1 MVVLFAL
8 TLFLSSSLLFVVQP
22 MIAKMVLP
30 LLGGT
35 PAVWN
40 TCMVFFQTM
49 LLAGYLYAHASTRWL
64 RFQQQAILHIVL
76 LAASFLALPIVLGTQ
91 NSEPPATGMPIAW
104 LLRVLLVTV
113 GIPFFLV
120 SSSGPLLQRWFTR
133 TDHPRARDP
142 YFLSVAGN
150 IGSIFALLAYPA
162 LLEPSLRL
170 AEQSSIWTGGYV
182 TLVVLTTAC
191 FYFAFR
197 QSSARRR
204 SGDGDELSRGRPQPM
219 ADPGHTADATIEPIA
234 PGWRARL
241 HWIVLS
247 FVPSSLLLG
256 VTTFLTTD
264 VAAVPLLWIVPLV
277 IYLLSFVLVFARRVL
292 VPHTLMLRM
301 LPLWVLPLAWLIA
314 FDTNL
319 PVALQAPIH
328 LLTFF
333 FAAMVCHGELAKRR
347 PDGRYLTE
355 FYLSMSIGGVLGGL
369 FNALVAPLLFSTVL
383 EYPLALV
390 LACALR
396 PSRADEPPA
405 SAKATAGLATARMTH
420 ASDGGETPLA
430 RRLDFALPLV
440 VGGFALTMMYV
451 FNLSQSKAPHTL
463 LLVFI
468 IPALLCFS
476 FKGRP
481 MRFALTVGALMLAG
495 GSYAAAQEH
504 ASHRGRS
511 FFGVHRV
518 FEIPERNL
526 RYLIHGGVVHG
537 IQHLEAGKRREPSTY
552 FHKTGPIG
560 QLFTAFRGHP
570 DKQRVGVIGLGIG
583 TLAAYSEA
591 GQDWT
596 FYEIDPEI
604 ADLASNPRQFT
615 YLADSPAR
623 TRIVLGDARIALAKE
638 APRAFDILVVDAF
651 SSDAVPV
658 HLLTREA
665 LQLYLQKVTEGGIIA
680 FNITNSYL
688 NLTPLIVSLAHDAGL
703 VVRVQHDVLADA
715 EAMSL
720 GKATSRW
727 AVMARSTDA
736 LGPLALDGRWK
747 SIPSQSTPLPW
758 TDDFSNPLSLVRWM
772 GH

>member
-1 MVVLFAL
+1 MVFLFGI

-40 TCMVFFQTM
+40 TCMVFFQSM

-64 RFQQQAILHIVL
+64 RFKHQAMLHICL
-76 LAASFLALPIVLGTQ
+76 LAASLLALPIVLAAQ
-91 NSEPPATGMPIAW
+91 HSEPPATGTPIGW
-104 LLRVLLVTV
+104 LLRVLLITV

-170 AEQSSIWTGGYV
+170 AEQSSIWAIGYV
-182 TLVVLTTAC
+182 ALVLLTAAC
-191 FYFAFR
+191 FYFSYR
-197 QSSARRR
+197 QSHAHRAHSAAPIL
-204 SGDGDELSRGRPQPM
+204 E
-219 ADPGHTADATIEPIA
+219 ATPAHVRA
-234 PGWRARL
+234 PRWRTRL
-241 HWIVLS
+241 HWIALS

-277 IYLLSFVLVFARRVL
+277 IYLLTFVLVFARRAL
-292 VPHTLMLRM
+292 VPHSRMVRM
-301 LPLWVLPLAWLIA
+301 LPLWVLPLAWMIA
-314 FDTNL
+314 FDTSL
-319 PVALQAPIH
+319 PVAIQAPIH
-328 LLTFF
+328 VLTFF
-333 FAAMVCHGELAKRR
+333 FAAMVCHGELAQRR
-347 PDGRYLTE
+347 PDGHYLTE
-355 FYLSMSIGGVLGGL
+355 FYLSMSVGGVLGGL
-369 FNALVAPLLFSTVL
+369 FNALVAPLIFSTVL

-396 PSRADEPPA
+396 PAQ
-405 SAKATAGLATARMTH
+405 TTT
-420 ASDGGETPLA
+420 SDTPLA
-430 RRLDFALPLV
+430 RRLDFALPLIV
-440 VGGFALTMMYV
+440 SGLALAMMYLL
-451 FNLSQSKAPHTL
+451 NASASKAPHTL
-463 LLVFI
+463 VLVFI
-468 IPALLCFS
+468 IPAVICFS
-476 FKGRP
+476 FSRRP
-481 MRFALTVGALMLAG
+481 LRFALTVGALMLAA

-518 FEIPERNL
+518 FDLPERNL

-537 IQHLEAGKRREPSTY
+537 IQHLDASKRREPSTY

-560 QLFTAFRGHP
+560 QIFDAFAGQP
-570 DKQRVGVIGLGIG
+570 DKDRVGVIGLGIG
-583 TLAAYSEA
+583 TLAAYSQAE
-591 GQDWT
+591 QDWT
-596 FYEIDPEI
+596 FFEIDPAI
-604 ADLASNPRQFT
+604 AALASDPAQFT
-615 YLADSPAR
+615 YLSDSPAR
-623 TRIVLGDARIALAKE
+623 TRIVLGDGRIALAKE
-638 APRAFDILVVDAF
+638 ATSAFDLLVIDAF

-665 LQLYLQKVTEGGIIA
+665 LRLYLQKLDAGGVLV

-688 NLTPLIVSLAHDAGL
+688 NLTPLIGDLAHDAGL
-703 VVRVQHDVLADA
+703 VVRVQHDLFAD
-715 EAMSL
+715 EAAISL
-720 GKATSRW
+720 GKQTSRW
-727 AVMARSTDA
+727 AIMARSVDA
-736 LGPLALDGRWK
+736 LGPLATDARWQRV
-747 SIPSQSTPLPW
+747 SPRPTPMTW
-758 TDDFSNPLSLVRWM
+758 TDDFSNPLSLVRWF
-772 GH
+772 GN

>member
-1 MVVLFAL
+1 MVLLFAV

-40 TCMVFFQTM
+40 TCMVFFQGM

-64 RFQQQAILHIVL
+64 RFRHQAVLHIVL
-76 LAASFLALPIVLGTQ
+76 LAASFLALPIVVATQ
-91 NSEPPATGMPIAW
+91 HSEPPATGTPIAW

-120 SSSGPLLQRWFTR
+120 SSSGPLLQRWFSR

-162 LLEPSLRL
+162 MLEPSLRL
-170 AEQSSIWTGGYV
+170 AEQSSMWSGGYAA
-182 TLVVLTTAC
+182 LVLLTAAC
-191 FYFAFR
+191 FYFAYR
-197 QSSARRR
+197 QSTMHRAIAIERPEPAVP
-204 SGDGDELSRGRPQPM
+204 GATLDG
-219 ADPGHTADATIEPIA
+219 
-234 PGWRARL
+234 PGWRQRL
-241 HWIVLS
+241 HWIALA

-277 IYLLSFVLVFARRVL
+277 IYLLSFVLVFARRAF
-292 VPHTLMLRM
+292 VPHGLMVRM

-314 FDTNL
+314 FDTTL
-319 PVALQAPIH
+319 PVAIQAPIH

-333 FAAMVCHGELAKRR
+333 LAAMVCHGELAKRR

-355 FYLSMSIGGVLGGL
+355 FYLCMSAGGVLGGL
-369 FNALVAPLLFSTVL
+369 FNALVAPLLFTTVL

-396 PSRADEPPA
+396 PARSDRPET
-405 SAKATAGLATARMTH
+405 AT
-420 ASDGGETPLA
+420 A
-430 RRLDFALPLV
+430 RRLDFALPVV
-440 VGGFALTMMYV
+440 VGAFALGMMFLLDV
-451 FNLSQSKAPHTL
+451 SQSKAPHTL
-463 LLVFI
+463 VVVFI
-468 IPALLCFS
+468 VPAVLCFS
-476 FKGRP
+476 FSARP
-481 MRFALTVGALMLAG
+481 LRFALTVGALMLAG

-518 FEIPERNL
+518 FDLPERNL

-537 IQHLEAGKRREPSTY
+537 IQHLDADKRREPSTY

-560 QLFTAFRGHP
+560 QLFTAFQGRQ
-570 DKQRVGVIGLGIG
+570 DKNRVGIIGLGIG

-591 GQDWT
+591 GQQWT
-596 FYEIDPEI
+596 FFEIDPAI
-604 ADLASNPRQFT
+604 AALASDPKQFT
-615 YLADSPAR
+615 YLSDSPAR

-638 APRAFDILVVDAF
+638 PANAFDVLVVDAF

-665 LQLYLQKVTEGGIIA
+665 LRLYLEKLDAGGVLA

-688 NLTPLIVSLAHDAGL
+688 NLAPLIADLGHDAEL
-703 VVRVQHDVLADA
+703 VVLVQHDLLADA
-715 EAMSL
+715 AAISL

-727 AVMARSTDA
+727 AVMARSADA
-736 LGPLALDGRWK
+736 LGPLARDARWR
-747 SIPSQSTPLPW
+747 PVPARSTAMAW
-758 TDDFSNPLSLVRWM
+758 TDDFSDPLSLVRWF
-772 GH
+772 GN

>member
-1 MVVLFAL
+1 MVLLFAI

-64 RFQQQAILHIVL
+64 RFTHQAIVHVAL
-76 LAASFLALPIVLGTQ
+76 LAASFLALPIVLATHH
-91 NSEPPATGMPIAW
+91 SEPPATGMPVGW
-104 LLRVLLVTV
+104 LLRVLVMTV

-120 SSSGPLLQRWFTR
+120 SSSGPLLQRWFSR

-162 LLEPSLRL
+162 LLEPTLRL
-170 AEQSSIWTGGYV
+170 AEQSSIWTGGYIA
-182 TLVVLTTAC
+182 LVLLTTAC
-191 FYFAFR
+191 FYLAYR
-197 QSSARRR
+197 QSKEHKAVEHAPASDAVA
-204 SGDGDELSRGRPQPM
+204 DGP
-219 ADPGHTADATIEPIA
+219 A
-234 PGWRARL
+234 WRIRL
-241 HWIVLS
+241 HWIALS

-277 IYLLSFVLVFARRVL
+277 IYLLTFVLVFARRVL
-292 VPHTLMLRM
+292 IPHAFMLRM
-301 LPLWVLPLAWLIA
+301 LPLWVLPLAWLVA

-319 PVALQAPIH
+319 PVAFQAPIH

-333 FAAMVCHGELAKRR
+333 FAAMVCHGELARRR

-355 FYLSMSIGGVLGGL
+355 FYLSMSVGGVLGGL
-369 FNALVAPLLFSTVL
+369 FNALVAPLLFSTIL

-396 PSRADEPPA
+396 P
-405 SAKATAGLATARMTH
+405 ARTIG
-420 ASDGGETPLA
+420 SETTLA
-430 RRLDFALPLV
+430 RRLDFALPV
-440 VGGFALTMMYV
+440 IVGAFALAMM
-451 FNLSQSKAPHTL
+451 FLLNASHSKAPHTL

-468 IPALLCFS
+468 VPAVLCFS
-476 FKGRP
+476 FSARP
-481 MRFALTVGALMLAG
+481 LRFALTIAALMLAG

-504 ASHRGRS
+504 ATHRGRS

-518 FEIPERNL
+518 FELPERNL

-537 IQHLEAGKRREPSTY
+537 IQHLDRRMRREPSTY

-560 QLFTAFRGHP
+560 QIFTSFQGKP
-570 DKQRVGVIGLGIG
+570 DKGRVGVIGLGIG
-583 TLAAYSEA
+583 TLAAYSQA
-591 GQDWT
+591 GQEWT
-596 FYEIDPEI
+596 FFEIDPAI
-604 ADLASNPRQFT
+604 ADLASDPRQFT
-615 YLADSPAR
+615 YLSDSPAQK
-623 TRIVLGDARIALAKE
+623 RIVLGDARIALAKE
-638 APRAFDILVVDAF
+638 PERAFDVLVVDAF

-665 LQLYLQKVTEGGIIA
+665 LRLYLQKLDAHGVIA

-688 NLTPLIVSLAHDAGL
+688 NLTPLIADLADDAGL
-703 VVRVQHDVLADA
+703 VVRVQHDLLADQA
-715 EAMSL
+715 AISL

-727 AVMARSTDA
+727 AIMARSVDH
-736 LGPLALDGRWK
+736 LGPIAQDPRWK
-747 SIPSQSTPLPW
+747 PVPARATPKAW

-772 GH
+772 GN

>member
-1 MVVLFAL
+1 MVFIFAI

-40 TCMVFFQTM
+40 TCMVFFQGM

-64 RFQQQAILHIVL
+64 RFQHQAILHIVL
-76 LAASFLALPIVLGTQ
+76 LAASFLALPIVVATQ
-91 NSEPPATGMPIAW
+91 HSEPPATGMPIGW

-120 SSSGPLLQRWFTR
+120 SSSGPLLQRWFSR

-150 IGSIFALLAYPA
+150 IGSIFALVAYPA

-182 TLVVLTTAC
+182 ALVLLTSAC
-191 FYFAFR
+191 FYFAYR
-197 QSSARRR
+197 QSTAHRALAPEPAALSTP
-204 SGDGDELSRGRPQPM
+204 GDA
-219 ADPGHTADATIEPIA
+219 ADS
-234 PGWRARL
+234 PGWRKRL
-241 HWIVLS
+241 HWIALA

-277 IYLLSFVLVFARRVL
+277 IYLLTFVLVFARHVL
-292 VPHTLMLRM
+292 VPHARMLRM

-314 FDTNL
+314 FDTSL
-319 PVALQAPIH
+319 PVAILAPIH
-328 LLTFF
+328 LITFF
-333 FAAMVCHGELAKRR
+333 FAAMVCHGELASRR

-355 FYLSMSIGGVLGGL
+355 FYLSMSVGGVLGGL

-396 PSRADEPPA
+396 PARAGA
-405 SAKATAGLATARMTH
+405 S
-420 ASDGGETPLA
+420 ETPLS
-430 RRLDFALPLV
+430 RRLDFALPV
-440 VGGFALTMMYV
+440 IVGGLALGLMYLL
-451 FNLSQSKAPHTL
+451 NLSQSKAPLTL
-463 LLVFI
+463 VIVFI
-468 IPALLCFS
+468 VPAVLCFS
-476 FKGRP
+476 FSARP
-481 MRFALTVGALMLAG
+481 LRFALTAGALMLAG
-495 GSYAAAQEH
+495 GTYAAAQEH

-518 FEIPERNL
+518 FDLPERNL

-537 IQHLEAGKRREPSTY
+537 IQHLDAGKRREPSTY

-560 QLFTAFRGHP
+560 QVFASFQGRH
-570 DKQRVGVIGLGIG
+570 DRNRVGVIGLGIG
-583 TLAAYSEA
+583 TLAAYSES
-591 GQDWT
+591 GQQWT
-596 FYEIDPEI
+596 FFEIDPEI
-604 ADLASNPRQFT
+604 AHLASNPRQFT
-615 YLADSPAR
+615 YLSDSPAR
-623 TRIVLGDARIALAKE
+623 TRIVLGDARIALVKE
-638 APRAFDILVVDAF
+638 PARSFDVLVVDAF

-665 LQLYLQKVTEGGIIA
+665 LQLYLDKLDAGGIIA

-688 NLTPLIVSLAHDAGL
+688 HLTPLIADLAHDAGL
-703 VVRVQHDVLADA
+703 VVLVQYDQLADA
-715 EAMSL
+715 AAVSL

-727 AVMARSTDA
+727 AVMARTPDA
-736 LGPLALDGRWK
+736 LGALTRDARWK
-747 SIPSQSTPLPW
+747 PVPARSTPTTW

-772 GH
+772 GN

>member
-1 MVVLFAL
+1 MVPLFAI
-8 TLFLSSSLLFVVQP
+8 TLFLSSSLLFVIQP

-40 TCMVFFQTM
+40 TCMVFFQGM

-64 RFQQQAILHIVL
+64 RFKHQALLHIAL
-76 LAASFLALPIVLGTQ
+76 LTASLIALPIVVAAQ
-91 NSEPPATGMPIAW
+91 HSEPPATGTPVVW

-133 TDHPRARDP
+133 TDHPRASDP

-162 LLEPSLRL
+162 LLEPTLRL
-170 AEQSSIWTGGYV
+170 AEQSSLWTRGYIALVLLTGG
-182 TLVVLTTAC
+182 C
-191 FYFAFR
+191 FYLAYQ
-197 QSSARRR
+197 QSSV
-204 SGDGDELSRGRPQPM
+204 
-219 ADPGHTADATIEPIA
+219 HDASAIEEA
-234 PGWRARL
+234 PVTPVAASDSPSWRTRL
-241 HWIVLS
+241 HWVALS

-277 IYLLSFVLVFARRVL
+277 IYMLTFVLVFARRTL
-292 VPHTLMLRM
+292 VPHALMMRM
-301 LPLWVLPLAWLIA
+301 LPLWTLPLAWLIA

-319 PVALQAPIH
+319 PVAIQAPIH

-333 FAAMVCHGELAKRR
+333 FAAMVCHGELAQRR

-355 FYLSMSIGGVLGGL
+355 FYLSMSVGGVLGGL
-369 FNALVAPLLFSTVL
+369 FNALLAPLLFSTVL

-396 PSRADEPPA
+396 RGLPGAADT
-405 SAKATAGLATARMTH
+405 SA
-420 ASDGGETPLA
+420 A
-430 RRLDFALPLV
+430 RRLDFALPVAL
-440 VGGFALTMMYV
+440 GAFALGMMFLLNV
-451 FNLSQSKAPHTL
+451 AQSKAPHTV

-468 IPALLCFS
+468 LPAVLCFS
-476 FKGRP
+476 FSARP
-481 MRFALTVGALMLAG
+481 IRFALAAGALMLAG
-495 GSYAAAQEH
+495 GTYAAAQEH

-518 FEIPERNL
+518 FDLPERNL

-537 IQHLEAGKRREPSTY
+537 IQNLEAGKRREPSTY

-560 QLFTAFRGHP
+560 QVFAAFHGRR
-570 DKQRVGVIGLGIG
+570 DKARIGVIGLGIG
-583 TLAAYSEA
+583 TLAAYGEA
-591 GQDWT
+591 GQQWT
-596 FYEIDPEI
+596 FFEIDPAI
-604 ADLASNPRQFT
+604 ASLASDPRQFT
-615 YLADSPAR
+615 YLSDSPAP
-623 TRIVLGDARIALAKE
+623 TRIVLGDARIALVKE
-638 APRAFDILVVDAF
+638 PPGAFDILVIDAF

-665 LQLYLQKVTEGGIIA
+665 LQLYLQKLDSGGVLA

-688 NLTPLIVSLAHDAGL
+688 NLTPLIADLAHDAGL
-703 VVRVQHDVLADA
+703 AVLVQHDVHVDPV
-715 EAMSL
+715 SL
-720 GKATSRW
+720 SNGKATSRW
-727 AVMARSTDA
+727 ALMARSSDA
-736 LGPLALDGRWK
+736 LGPLAHDGRW
-747 SIPSQSTPLPW
+747 QSVPARTTPTTW

-772 GH
+772 GN

>member
-1 MVVLFAL
+1 MVFLFAI

-40 TCMVFFQTM
+40 TCVVFFQAM

-64 RFQQQAILHIVL
+64 RFHHQALLHIVL
-76 LAASFLALPIVLGTQ
+76 LAASFLALPVVVAAQ
-91 NSEPPATGMPIAW
+91 HSEPPATGMPIGW
-104 LLRVLLVTV
+104 LLRVLLMTV

-120 SSSGPLLQRWFTR
+120 SSSGPLLQRWFSA

-170 AEQSSIWTGGYV
+170 ADQSSMWSSGYV
-182 TLVVLTTAC
+182 ALVLLTAAC
-191 FYFAFR
+191 FYFAYR
-197 QSSARRR
+197 QSTAHRALMSAPT
-204 SGDGDELSRGRPQPM
+204 SDVTSSVEIQGPD
-219 ADPGHTADATIEPIA
+219 
-234 PGWRARL
+234 WRQRL
-241 HWIVLS
+241 HWIALS

-277 IYLLSFVLVFARRVL
+277 IYLLSFVLVFARRAL
-292 VPHTLMLRM
+292 VPHARMLRM

-314 FDTNL
+314 FDTSL
-319 PVALQAPIH
+319 PVAIQAPIH

-333 FAAMVCHGELAKRR
+333 FAAMVCHGELAQRR

-355 FYLSMSIGGVLGGL
+355 FYLSMSVGGVLGGL
-369 FNALVAPLLFSTVL
+369 FNALVAPLVFTTIL

-396 PSRADEPPA
+396 PAPA
-405 SAKATAGLATARMTH
+405 
-420 ASDGGETPLA
+420 GGSQTPLA
-430 RRLDFALPLV
+430 RRLDFALPV
-440 VGGFALTMMYV
+440 IVGAFALGMMFLLDV
-451 FNLSQSKAPHTL
+451 SQSKAPHTL

-468 IPALLCFS
+468 VPAVLCFS
-476 FKGRP
+476 FAARP
-481 MRFALTVGALMLAG
+481 LRFALTAGALMLAG
-495 GSYAAAQEH
+495 GTYAAAQEH

-518 FEIPERNL
+518 FDLPERNL
-526 RYLIHGGVVHG
+526 RYLIHGGIIHG
-537 IQHLEAGKRREPSTY
+537 VQHLDAGKRREPSTY

-560 QLFTAFRGHP
+560 QVFTAFHGQQQ
-570 DKQRVGVIGLGIG
+570 KSRVGVIGLGIG
-583 TLAAYSEA
+583 TLAAYSET
-591 GQDWT
+591 GQQWT
-596 FYEIDPEI
+596 FFEIDPAI
-604 ADLASNPRQFT
+604 ADLASDPKQFT
-615 YLADSPAR
+615 YLSDSPTR
-623 TRIVLGDARIALAKE
+623 MRIVLGDGRIALAKE
-638 APRAFDILVVDAF
+638 ADNAFDLLVVDAF

-665 LQLYLQKVTEGGIIA
+665 MRLYMRKLDAGGVLA
-680 FNITNSYL
+680 FHITNSYL
-688 NLTPLIVSLAHDAGL
+688 NLTPLIANLARDAGIVCL
-703 VVRVQHDVLADA
+703 VQHDVQVDA
-715 EAMSL
+715 AAMSI
-720 GKATSRW
+720 GKATSQW
-727 AVMARSTDA
+727 AVLAKSVDA
-736 LGPLALDGRWK
+736 LGPLAYDARWR
-747 SIPSQSTPLPW
+747 PVPARSTPMTW
-758 TDDFSNPLSLVRWM
+758 TDDFSNPLSLVRWF
-772 GH
+772 GN

>member
-1 MVVLFAL
+1 MVFLFAI

-40 TCMVFFQTM
+40 TCMVFFQGM

-64 RFQQQAILHIVL
+64 RFQHQAVLHIVL
-76 LAASFLALPIVLGTQ
+76 LAASFLALPIVVATQ
-91 NSEPPATGMPIAW
+91 HSEPPATGMPIGW

-170 AEQSSIWTGGYV
+170 ADQSSMWSSGYV
-182 TLVVLTTAC
+182 ALVLLTAAC
-191 FYFAFR
+191 FYFAYR
-197 QSSARRR
+197 QSIAHRALTP
-204 SGDGDELSRGRPQPM
+204 EPAP
-219 ADPGHTADATIEPIA
+219 DATVGVKTEG
-234 PGWRARL
+234 PGWRQRL
-241 HWIVLS
+241 HWIALA

-264 VAAVPLLWIVPLV
+264 VAGVPLLWIVPLV
-277 IYLLSFVLVFARRVL
+277 IYLLTFVLVFARRTL
-292 VPHTLMLRM
+292 VPHALMMRM

-319 PVALQAPIH
+319 PVAIQAPIH

-333 FAAMVCHGELAKRR
+333 LAAMVCHGELAQRR

-355 FYLSMSIGGVLGGL
+355 FYLSMSVGGVLGGL
-369 FNALVAPLLFSTVL
+369 FNALVAPLMFTTVL

-396 PSRADEPPA
+396 P
-405 SAKATAGLATARMTH
+405 AR
-420 ASDGGETPLA
+420 SGGSETPLA
-430 RRLDFALPLV
+430 RRLDFALPV
-440 VGGFALTMMYV
+440 IVGAFALGMMFLLNV
-451 FNLSQSKAPHTL
+451 SQSKAPHTL

-468 IPALLCFS
+468 VPAVLCFS
-476 FKGRP
+476 FSARP
-481 MRFALTVGALMLAG
+481 LRFALTVGALMLAG
-495 GSYAAAQEH
+495 GTYAAAQEEVT
-504 ASHRGRS
+504 HRGRS

-518 FEIPERNL
+518 FDLPERNL
-526 RYLIHGGVVHG
+526 RYLIHGGIVHG
-537 IQHLEAGKRREPSTY
+537 IQHLDAGKRREPSTY

-560 QLFTAFRGHP
+560 QVFAAFQGRH
-570 DKQRVGVIGLGIG
+570 DKSRVAVMGLGIG
-583 TLAAYSEA
+583 TLAAYSQA
-591 GQDWT
+591 GQQWT
-596 FYEIDPEI
+596 FFEIDPAI
-604 ADLASNPRQFT
+604 ADLASDRKQFT
-615 YLADSPAR
+615 YLSDSPAR
-623 TRIVLGDARIALAKE
+623 TRIVLGDARIALTKE
-638 APRAFDILVVDAF
+638 PAQAFDVLVIDVF
-651 SSDAVPV
+651 SSDAIPV

-665 LQLYLQKVTEGGIIA
+665 LRLYLQKLDAGGVLA

-688 NLTPLIVSLAHDAGL
+688 NLTPLIADLAHDAGL
-703 VVRVQHDVLADA
+703 VVLVQHDQLADA
-715 EAMSL
+715 AAMSI

-727 AVMARSTDA
+727 AVMARSADA
-736 LGPLALDGRWK
+736 LGPLARDARWH
-747 SIPSQSTPLPW
+747 PMPARPTPMAW
-758 TDDFSNPLSLVRWM
+758 TDDFSNPLSLVRWF
-772 GH
+772 GN

>member
-1 MVVLFAL
+1 MVLLFAI

-40 TCMVFFQTM
+40 TCMVFFQGM

-64 RFQQQAILHIVL
+64 RFKHQAVLHIVL
-76 LAASFLALPIVLGTQ
+76 LAASVLALPIVVAAQHT
-91 NSEPPATGMPIAW
+91 EPPATGTPIGW

-120 SSSGPLLQRWFTR
+120 SSSGPLLQRWFSR

-170 AEQSSIWTGGYV
+170 AAQSSIWTGGYV
-182 TLVVLTTAC
+182 ALVLLTAAC
-191 FYFAFR
+191 FYLAYR
-197 QSSARRR
+197 QSSVHRA
-204 SGDGDELSRGRPQPM
+204 
-219 ADPGHTADATIEPIA
+219 AAADAPDLTPPVGGEG
-234 PGWRARL
+234 PGWRTRL
-241 HWIVLS
+241 HWIALA

-277 IYLLSFVLVFARRVL
+277 IYLLTFVLVFARRVL
-292 VPHTLMLRM
+292 VPHALMMRM

-319 PVALQAPIH
+319 PVAVQAPIH

-333 FAAMVCHGELAKRR
+333 FAAMVCHGELAQRR

-355 FYLSMSIGGVLGGL
+355 FYLSMSVGGVLGGL
-369 FNALVAPLLFSTVL
+369 FNALVAPLLFTTIL

-396 PSRADEPPA
+396 PPRA
-405 SAKATAGLATARMTH
+405 
-420 ASDGGETPLA
+420 GGAETPLA
-430 RRLDFALPLV
+430 RRLDFALPVV
-440 VGGFALTMMYV
+440 VGAFALGMM
-451 FNLSQSKAPHTL
+451 FLLNLSESKAPHTL

-468 IPALLCFS
+468 VPAVLCFS
-476 FKGRP
+476 FSARP
-481 MRFALTVGALMLAG
+481 IRFALTAGALMLAG
-495 GSYAAAQEH
+495 GTYAAAQEH

-518 FEIPERNL
+518 FDMPERNL
-526 RYLIHGGVVHG
+526 RYLIHGGVIHG
-537 IQHLEAGKRREPSTY
+537 IQHLDAGLRREPSTY

-560 QLFTAFRGHP
+560 QVFASFEGRH
-570 DKQRVGVIGLGIG
+570 DRDRVGVIGLGIG
-583 TLAAYSEA
+583 TLAAYSQA

-596 FYEIDPEI
+596 FYEIDPAI
-604 ADLASNPRQFT
+604 ADLASDPRQFT
-615 YLADSPAR
+615 YLSDSPAR
-623 TRIVLGDARIALAKE
+623 TRVVLGDARIALAKE
-638 APRAFDILVVDAF
+638 PAGAFDVLVVDAF
-651 SSDAVPV
+651 SSDAIPA

-665 LQLYLQKVTEGGIIA
+665 LQLYQEKVEAGGIIA
-680 FNITNSYL
+680 FHITNSYL
-688 NLTPLIVSLAHDAGL
+688 NLTPLLTALAQDAGL
-703 VVRVQHDVLADA
+703 EIRVQHDVLADA
-715 EAMSL
+715 EAVSM
-720 GKATSRW
+720 GKATSMW
-727 AVMARSTDA
+727 AIMARSTDA
-736 LGPLALDGRWK
+736 LGPLDRDGRWK
-747 SIPSQSTPLPW
+747 SVPPHVTPMPW

-772 GH
+772 GN

>member
-1 MVVLFAL
+1 MVVVFAI

-40 TCMVFFQTM
+40 TCMVFFQAM

-64 RFQQQAILHIVL
+64 RFQHQAVLHIVL
-76 LAASFLALPIVLGTQ
+76 LSASFLALPVVLATH

-133 TDHPRARDP
+133 TDHARARDP

-182 TLVVLTTAC
+182 ALVLLTTAC
-191 FYFAFR
+191 FYLAYR
-197 QSSARRR
+197 QSRDHGAPAGEPASNAVP
-204 SGDGDELSRGRPQPM
+204 SGASDG
-219 ADPGHTADATIEPIA
+219 
-234 PGWRARL
+234 PGWRQRL
-241 HWIVLS
+241 HWIALS

-277 IYLLSFVLVFARRVL
+277 IYLLTFVLVFARRAL
-292 VPHTLMLRM
+292 VSHAFMLRM

-319 PVALQAPIH
+319 PVAVQAPIH

-333 FAAMVCHGELAKRR
+333 LAAMVCHGELAQRR

-355 FYLSMSIGGVLGGL
+355 FYLSMSVGGVLGGL
-369 FNALVAPLLFSTVL
+369 FNALVAPLLFTTIL

-396 PSRADEPPA
+396 PPRF
-405 SAKATAGLATARMTH
+405 
-420 ASDGGETPLA
+420 GGSETPLA
-430 RRLDFALPLV
+430 RRLDFALPVV
-440 VGGFALTMMYV
+440 VGAFALGMMFLLNV
-451 FNLSQSKAPHTL
+451 SQSKAPHAL
-463 LLVFI
+463 VLVFI
-468 IPALLCFS
+468 LPTVLCFS
-476 FKGRP
+476 FSARP
-481 MRFALTVGALMLAG
+481 LRFALTVGALMLAG
-495 GSYAAAQEH
+495 GTYAAAQEH
-504 ASHRGRS
+504 ATHRGRS

-518 FEIPERNL
+518 FELPERNL

-537 IQHLEAGKRREPSTY
+537 IQHLDQGMRREPSTY

-560 QLFTAFRGHP
+560 QVFTAFRGRE
-570 DKQRVGVIGLGIG
+570 DKSRVGVIGLGIG

-596 FYEIDPEI
+596 FFEIDPAI
-604 ADLASNPRQFT
+604 ADLASDPRQFT
-615 YLADSPAR
+615 YLSDSPAR

-638 APRAFDILVVDAF
+638 PARAFDVLVVDAF

-665 LQLYLQKVTEGGIIA
+665 LQLYLQKLDAGGVIA

-688 NLTPLIVSLAHDAGL
+688 NLTPLIADLADDAGL
-703 VVRVQHDVLADA
+703 VVRVQHDVLADQA
-715 EAMSL
+715 AISL

-727 AVMARSTDA
+727 AVMARSVA
-736 LGPLALDGRWK
+736 HLGPIGDDPRWK
-747 SIPSQSTPLPW
+747 AVPARPAPKAW

-772 GH
+772 GN

>member
-1 MVVLFAL
+1 MVFLFAI

-40 TCMVFFQTM
+40 TCMVFFQSM

-64 RFQQQAILHIVL
+64 RFKHQAILHICL
-76 LAASFLALPIVLGTQ
+76 LAASVLALPIVLAAQ
-91 NSEPPATGMPIAW
+91 HSEPPATGTPIGW
-104 LLRVLLVTV
+104 LLRVLLMTV

-133 TDHPRARDP
+133 TDHPRASDP

-170 AEQSSIWTGGYV
+170 AEQSSIWTVGYV
-182 TLVVLTTAC
+182 ALVLLTAAC
-191 FYFAFR
+191 FYFSYR
-197 QSSARRR
+197 QSHAHRARVAEPT
-204 SGDGDELSRGRPQPM
+204 S
-219 ADPGHTADATIEPIA
+219 DATDAGVRA
-234 PGWRARL
+234 PGWRTRL
-241 HWIVLS
+241 HWIALS

-256 VTTFLTTD
+256 VTTYLTTD

-277 IYLLSFVLVFARRVL
+277 IYLLTFVLVFARRTI
-292 VPHTLMLRM
+292 VPHSLMLRM
-301 LPLWVLPLAWLIA
+301 LPLWVLPLAWMIA
-314 FDTNL
+314 FDTSL
-319 PVALQAPIH
+319 PVAIQAPIH
-328 LLTFF
+328 VLTFF
-333 FAAMVCHGELAKRR
+333 FAAMVCHGELAQRR

-369 FNALVAPLLFSTVL
+369 FNALVAPLAFSTVL

-396 PSRADEPPA
+396 PARTT
-405 SAKATAGLATARMTH
+405 AT
-420 ASDGGETPLA
+420 DTPLT
-430 RRLDFALPLV
+430 RRLDFVLPLI
-440 VGGFALTMMYV
+440 VGGLALAMMYLLDV
-451 FNLSQSKAPHTL
+451 SASKTPHTL

-468 IPALLCFS
+468 IPAVLCFS
-476 FKGRP
+476 FSARP
-481 MRFALTVGALMLAG
+481 LRFALTVGALMLAG

-504 ASHRGRS
+504 ATHRGRS

-518 FEIPERNL
+518 FDLPARNL

-537 IQHLEAGKRREPSTY
+537 IQHLDASKRREPSTY

-560 QLFTAFRGHP
+560 QVFTAFAGQP
-570 DKQRVGVIGLGIG
+570 DKRRVGVIGLGIG
-583 TLAAYSEA
+583 TLAAYSQA
-591 GQDWT
+591 GQNWT
-596 FYEIDPEI
+596 FFEIDPAI
-604 ADLASNPRQFT
+604 AGLASDPAQFT
-615 YLADSPAR
+615 YLSDSPAR
-623 TRIVLGDARIALAKE
+623 TRIVLGDGRIALAKE
-638 APRAFDILVVDAF
+638 AANAFDLLVVDAF

-665 LQLYLQKVTEGGIIA
+665 LQLYLQKLDAGGVLV

-688 NLTPLIVSLAHDAGL
+688 NLTPLIGDLAHDARL
-703 VVRVQHDVLADA
+703 VVRVQHDLFADA
-715 EAMSL
+715 AAISL
-720 GKATSRW
+720 GKQTSRW
-727 AVMARSTDA
+727 AIMARSNEA
-736 LGPLALDGRWK
+736 LGPLAHDARWK
-747 SIPSQSTPLPW
+747 PVVPRPTPNAW
-758 TDDFSNPLSLVRWM
+758 TDDFSNPLSLVRWF
-772 GH
+772 GN